1 MDWFNVFG
9 LVFIAVIMIPNII
22 FAIKNK
28 EGFENKRKNRFL
40 EVAEQIGRI
49 GCFVF
54 MIINIPGVFG
64 SSTRFVRVLLFHH
77 VIFWGLQEF
86 GVMAY

>member
-9 LVFIAVIMIPNII
+9 LVFIAVIMIPNTI

-40 EVAEQIGRI
+40 EVA
-49 GCFVF
+49 
-54 MIINIPGVFG
+54 
-64 SSTRFVRVLLFHH
+64 
-77 VIFWGLQEF
+77 
-86 GVMAY
+86 